1 MCAMQD
7 TQLGERLEPSLRLG
21 FDIFDRSPDPALDEL
36 VGLAAVLC
44 GADYAYTGW
53 MDSKRLW
60 YKSHFGFAAPEQSRT
75 TTGCHW
81 MLESGQSLLIRD
93 AAKDP
98 RFPREG
104 IWPFGGKP
112 CRSYAGTPLNIG
124 SQQFAGTLAILAR
137 EPDRFSKEHLTL
149 LEILSHQ
156 VVTRLELYARI
167 RAQEKA
173 QRALQLTERA
183 LATERCFVAGT
194 LDSIPFLA
202 ALLDTAGKTV
212 RLNYPCMQL
221 TGLSQEDAVG
231 RPFIEQVLEM
241 ADHSWAQDKLREA
254 AAGLVSGP
262 HETNWRTQ
270 GGRVRH
276 VSWTLRPLPGPTGDI
291 QYLIVS
297 GQDVTEQRE
306 AEMALLSSETRY
318 KQVVENSLGFL
329 FTCSMNGRLTSLNA
343 FTAETLGYRAE
354 SLAGRAVSEL
364 LDGSDAATFQECLK
378 TLQTGRE
385 WQGSLRLRR
394 GDGAYRRIAFRS
406 RRMELPG
413 EKPFIL
419 NHGIDVTEQHEAEEA
434 LRLATRQRELI
445 LESVG
450 DGIYGIDLYGRL
462 TFVNQAAART
472 LGYTPEELTGRD
484 LHEAVYRS
492 HADGTPYRKSASPIL
507 MAMHKSTAIRMRD
520 EVFWRQDGVPIPVD
534 YSASPML
541 EDGRI
546 SGMVVAFQDISER
559 RRLEKMKDEFIST
572 VGHELRTPLT
582 SLRASL
588 GLISSGSLDKRPE
601 KRLQMFEMAIGNCD
615 RLVKLV
621 NDILD
626 FDSVEK
632 GRLALNRKPAKTI
645 DLLHSAA
652 AAANRSAAS
661 AHIQF
666 GIEAGDDLVLVDE
679 ERILKVLGELITN
692 AIKFSPPE
700 TQIRLAAHISDANP
714 SRHGAPDS
722 SVSDSSLS
730 GSADVCFIVEDQGRG
745 IPPEKLDRIFDRF
758 HQGDASDS
766 RARGGT
772 GLGLALCRSI
782 IEQHG
787 GRIWVESMPEK
798 GSRFSFTVPLASA
811 NQPVPM
817 DTAS

>member
-1 MCAMQD
+1 MQD
-7 TQLGERLEPSLRLG
+7 SQIGERYEPSLRLG
-21 FDIFDRSPDPALDEL
+21 FDVFDRSPDPALDEL

-75 TTGCHW
+75 ATGCHW
-81 MLESGQSLLIRD
+81 MLESGQSMLIRD

-104 IWPFGGKP
+104 IWPFGAKP
-112 CRSYAGTPLNIG
+112 CRSYAGTPLNVG
-124 SQQFAGTLAILAR
+124 SEQFAGTLAILAR

-202 ALLDTAGKTV
+202 ALLDTAGRTV

-231 RPFIEQVLEM
+231 RPFIEKVLEM
-241 ADHSWAQDKLREA
+241 ADHNWAEDKLREA
-254 AAGLVSGP
+254 TAGLVSGP

-318 KQVVENSLGFL
+318 QQVVENSLGFL
-329 FTCSMNGRLTSLNA
+329 FTCSTDGRLTSLNA

-354 SLAGRAVSEL
+354 SLTGRAVSEL
-364 LDGSDAATFQECLK
+364 LDGSDAATFQECLR
-378 TLQTGRE
+378 TLQTGKE

-394 GDGAYRRIAFRS
+394 GDGAFRRIAFRS

-434 LRLATRQRELI
+434 LTLATRQRELI

-484 LHEAVYRS
+484 LHESVYRC
-492 HADGTPYRKSASPIL
+492 HADGTPHRKSASPIL
-507 MAMHKSTAIRMRD
+507 VAMHKSTAIRMRD

-541 EDGRI
+541 EEGRI

-559 RRLEKMKDEFIST
+559 RRLEKMKDEFLST

-601 KRLQMFEMAIGNCD
+601 KRMQMFEMAIGNCD

-632 GRLALNRKPAKTI
+632 GRLALNRKPTKAI
-645 DLLHSAA
+645 DLLNGAA
-652 AAANRSAAS
+652 AAANRPATA

-666 GIEAGDDLVLVDE
+666 GVEAENDMVLVDE

-700 TQIRLAAHISDANP
+700 TRIKLAAHVCDANP
-714 SRHGAPDS
+714 PSAGA
-722 SVSDSSLS
+722 SDSGLS
-730 GSADVCFIVEDQGRG
+730 GSGLSSSSEICFMVEDEGRG
-745 IPPEKLDRIFDRF
+745 IPPEKLDKIFDRF

-787 GRIWVESMPEK
+787 GRIWVESMPDK
-798 GSRFSFTVPLASA
+798 GSRFLFTVPMAPA
-811 NQPVPM
+811 HQPVSM
-817 DTAS
+817 DTAR

>member
-1 MCAMQD
+1 
-7 TQLGERLEPSLRLG
+7 L
-21 FDIFDRSPDPALDEL
+21 DIFDRTPDPALDEL
-36 VGLAAVLC
+36 TGLAAVLC

-53 MDSKRLW
+53 MDSRRLW
-60 YKSHFGFAAPEQSRT
+60 FKSTFGFSAPEQSRA
-75 TTGCHW
+75 TTGCHY
-81 MLESGQSLLIRD
+81 MLESGQSMLVRD

-112 CRSYAGTPLNIG
+112 CRSYAGTQLQVG
-124 SQQFAGTLAILAR
+124 SNQFAGTLAILAR

-149 LEILSHQ
+149 LEILGHQ

-167 RAQEKA
+167 RAQEQA
-173 QRALQLTERA
+173 QRALKFTERA

-202 ALLDTAGKTV
+202 ALLDTSGKMV
-212 RLNYPCMQL
+212 RMNYPCMQL
-221 TGLSQEDAVG
+221 TGLSQEEAVG
-231 RPFIEQVLEM
+231 RPFIEKVLDH
-241 ADHSWAQDKLREA
+241 ADHIWAEDKLREA
-254 AAGLVSGP
+254 TAGLVSGP
-262 HETNWRTQ
+262 HETDWRTH

-276 VSWTLRPLPGPTGDI
+276 VSWTLRPLPGPSGEI
-291 QYLIVS
+291 LYLIVS

-329 FTCSMNGRLTSLNA
+329 FTCSMEGRLTSLNA

-354 SLAGRAVSEL
+354 ALTGRPVAEL
-364 LDGSDAATFQECLK
+364 LDGTDAATFLDGLR
-378 TLQTGRE
+378 TVQTGAE

-413 EKPFIL
+413 ERPFVL
-419 NHGIDVTEQHEAEEA
+419 NHGIDVTEQHVAEEA
-434 LRLATRQRELI
+434 LHLATRQRELI

-450 DGIYGIDLYGRL
+450 DGIYGVDLYGRM

-484 LHEAVYRS
+484 LHEVVYRS
-492 HADGTPYRKSASPIL
+492 HADGSPHGKSASPIL
-507 MAMHKSTAIRMRD
+507 LAMHRSTAIRMRD

-541 EDGRI
+541 EEGRI
-546 SGMVVAFQDISER
+546 AGMVVAFQDISER
-559 RRLEKMKDEFIST
+559 RRLERMKDEFIST

-601 KRLQMFEMAIGNCD
+601 KRTKMFEVAIGNCD
-615 RLVKLV
+615 RLVRLV

-632 GRLALNRKPAKTI
+632 GMLALNRKLVKADELLRQAATAVQGPATAAKITFKV
-645 DLLHSAA
+645 DLTEEQVLAD
-652 AAANRSAAS
+652 
-661 AHIQF
+661 
-666 GIEAGDDLVLVDE
+666 GD
-679 ERILKVLGELITN
+679 RILKVLHELLTN
-692 AIKFSPPE
+692 AIKFSQPE
-700 TQIRLAAHISDANP
+700 TEIRLSAKSLEPANQTA
-714 SRHGAPDS
+714 GE
-722 SVSDSSLS
+722 
-730 GSADVCFIVEDQGRG
+730 VCFIVEDQGRG
-745 IPPEKLDRIFDRF
+745 IAPEKLEKIFDKF
-758 HQGDASDS
+758 HQGDASDTRS
-766 RARGGT
+766 RGGT

-782 IEQHG
+782 IEQHS
-787 GRIWVESMPEK
+787 GRIWVESTPDK
-798 GSRFSFTVPLASA
+798 GSRFLFTL
-811 NQPVPM
+811 PM
-817 DTAS
+817 ATSVNV